1 MKFNLRTLATIGITF
16 SAFSCPVFAGGEGI
30 IDGEKSGIYFSG
42 GVGTTSVDDIKGT
55 ITSSITNK
63 TELEKGFLYSA
74 GFGYDFGDFRAE
86 VNYRKDS
93 FDINKYSV
101 TNNGTTTAATSAKGD
116 FDASTIGVNI
126 FYDFNN
132 SSKFTPYIGAGIG
145 STKIDTK
152 NTVIEGTPVANA
164 DDSKTSYNL
173 KLGISYEVAKSSE
186 LYLEGT
192 YLSISDVELSDA
204 KIDDIKNYSVLAGLR
219 FSL

>member
-116 FDASTIGVNI
+116 FDVSTIGVNI

-132 SSKFTPYIGAGIG
+132 NSQFTPYIGAGIG
-145 STKIDTK
+145 STKLDVK
-152 NTVIEGTPVANA
+152 NSVINGISASNT
-164 DDSKTSYNL
+164 DDSTTSYNL
-173 KLGISYEVAKSSE
+173 KLGVSYEVAKSSE

-192 YLSISDVELSDA
+192 YLTISDVDLNSV
-204 KIDDIKNYSVLAGLR
+204 KVDDIKTYSVMAGLR

>member
-1 MKFNLRTLATIGITF
+1 MRFNLRTLATIGITF
-16 SAFSCPVFAGGEGI
+16 SAFSCPVFAGEGSL
-30 IDGEKSGIYFSG
+30 DREKSGIYFSG
-42 GVGTTSVDDIKGT
+42 GVGMTSVDDVKGT
-55 ITSSITNK
+55 TSTFTNE
-63 TELEKGFLYSA
+63 TGFEKGFLYSA

-86 VNYRKDS
+86 LNYRKDS
-93 FDINKYSV
+93 LDIDKYSSTV
-101 TNNGTTTAATSAKGD
+101 GATTTAATSAKGD

>member
-1 MKFNLRTLATIGITF
+1 MKLNLRTLASIGITL
-16 SAFSCPVFAGGEGI
+16 SAFSCPVFAGEERSL
-30 IDGEKSGIYFSG
+30 DGEKSGIYFSG
-42 GVGTTSVDDIKGT
+42 GVGMTSVDDIKAT
-55 ITSSITNK
+55 ISSTTTNK
-63 TELEKGFLYSA
+63 TELDKGFLYSA

-86 VNYRKDS
+86 INYKKDS
-93 FDINKYSV
+93 FDINKYSE
-101 TNNGTTTAATSAKGD
+101 TSSGTTTTASSVKGD
-116 FDASTIGVNI
+116 LDASTIGVNI

-145 STKIDTK
+145 STKVETK
-152 NTVIEGTPVANA
+152 NVVVEGTSTANA

-192 YLSISDVELSDA
+192 YLSISDVELSSA
-204 KIDDIKNYSVLAGLR
+204 KIDDIKNYSVMAGLR